1 MISNKIG
8 SVDNRDLEEN
18 RQLLD
23 SVSNLFKLLAGIEEI
38 ESES

>member
-18 RQLLD
+18 RQPLD
-23 SVSNLFKLLAGIEEI
+23 SVSNLSKLLAGIEEI